1 MLVAA
6 EPALLAAPLREP
18 AGLLRERAGLLR
30 EPAGLL
36 REPAGLLREPA
47 RLMRC
52 RPVPV
57 ALPWSSPPTSTV
69 RSGQMSRQ
77 ITITQQRPMP
87 HGIGSP
93 CREGW
98 RR

>member
-30 EPAGLL
+30 EPAGQ
-36 REPAGLLREPA
+36 LREPA

-87 HGIGSP
+87 RGIGSP
-93 CREGW
+93 YREGW